1 MAYFVLRAAAAAMAA
16 VWFAAPAFGFDLIA
30 GPATPATGEEGP
42 PPPSLATAYAPTATQ
57 DYDAGGL
64 FDEFRLGAS
73 AGLDEAPGGSGVAN
87 DATVLLDPLVLRF
100 ESAFATDLL
109 SPRPL
114 LGVNLSPEGG
124 ANQLFAGFAWDV
136 QITELFFVE
145 ASFAGG
151 VNGGSQLPVED
162 EDADRVLRCS
172 VHLRQSAG
180 IGMKF
185 GDHLRLVTSVDHSSD
200 AGLCG
205 DSIGVTRA
213 GAAVG
218 YKF

>member
-1 MAYFVLRAAAAAMAA
+1 MACFVLRGAAAAMVA
-16 VWFAAPAFGFDLIA
+16 VAFAAPAVGFELIA
-30 GPATPATGEEGP
+30 GPATPPTGEEI
-42 PPPSLATAYAPTATQ
+42 PPSLATAYAPTATQ
-57 DYDAGGL
+57 DYDRGGL

-73 AGLDEAPGGSGVAN
+73 AGLDEASGGSGV

-114 LGVNLSPEGG
+114 LGVSQSSDGG
-124 ANQLFAGFAWDV
+124 SSQLFAGFAWDV
-136 QITELFFVE
+136 QITDLFFVE

-151 VNGGSQLPVED
+151 VNGGGQLPVDD

-180 IGMKF
+180 LGIKF
-185 GDHLRLVTSVDHSSD
+185 GDHVRLVTSVDHSSD

-205 DSIGVTRA
+205 DSNGVTQA
-213 GAAVG
+213 GAAFG

>member
-1 MAYFVLRAAAAAMAA
+1 MACFVLRGVAAAMVA
-16 VWFAAPAFGFDLIA
+16 VGFAAPACGFDLIA
-30 GPATPATGEEGP
+30 GPATLPTSEEI
-42 PPPSLATAYAPTATQ
+42 PPSLATAYAATATQ
-57 DYDAGGL
+57 DYDSGGL

-73 AGLDEAPGGSGVAN
+73 AGLDEPSDRSGVAI
-87 DATVLLDPLVLRF
+87 DAVVLLDPLVLRF

-114 LGVNLSPEGG
+114 LGVSLSPEGSP
-124 ANQLFAGFAWDV
+124 NQLFAGFAWDV
-136 QITELFFVE
+136 EITDLFFVE

-180 IGMKF
+180 LGMKF
-185 GDHLRLVTSVDHSSD
+185 GDHLRLVTSLDHSSD

-205 DSIGVTRA
+205 DSTGVTQA
-213 GAAVG
+213 GAAFG

>member
-1 MAYFVLRAAAAAMAA
+1 MACLVLRGAAAAVVA
-16 VWFAAPAFGFDLIA
+16 VGFAAPVFGFELIA
-30 GPATPATGEEGP
+30 GPASPDTLEEV
-42 PPPSLATAYAPTATQ
+42 PPSLATAYAPTATQ
-57 DYDAGGL
+57 DYDSGGL

-73 AGLDEAPGGSGVAN
+73 AGLDGASDRSGVAI
-87 DATVLLDPLVLRF
+87 DAVVLLDPLVLRF

-114 LGVNLSPEGG
+114 LGVSLSPEGG
-124 ANQLFAGFAWDV
+124 SNQLFAGFAWDV
-136 QITELFFVE
+136 QITDLFFVE

-151 VNGGSQLPVED
+151 VNGGQLDVDE

-180 IGMKF
+180 LGMKF
-185 GDHLRLVTSVDHSSD
+185 GDHLRLVTSLDHSSD

-205 DSIGVTRA
+205 DSTGVTQA
-213 GAAVG
+213 GAAFG
-218 YKF
+218 YRF